1 MNDKTKIYDY
11 ACSVVNFDDVIK
23 CKRFGEIYPSVSFD
37 DEFEYKVDDAAIE
50 FGKSDEG
57 GAWLRDWAKGKLSG
71 NPMLNYKEQ
80 LITHTVKALTKLYN
94 DGYQLEVK

>member
-11 ACSVVNFDDVIK
+11 ACSVVNFDAVIK
-23 CKRFGEIYPSVSFD
+23 CTPNAWFD
-37 DEFEYKVDDAAIE
+37 LIINYKIDDAV
-50 FGKSDEG
+50 DEWAKTESG
-57 GAWLRDWAKGKLSG
+57 RAWLRDWAKGKLSG

-80 LITHTVKALTKLYN
+80 LITHTVKALTKLCN

>member
-11 ACSVVNFDDVIK
+11 ACGVVNFDAVVK
-23 CKRFGEIYPSVSFD
+23 CELMVGFICV
-37 DEFEYKVDDAAIE
+37 DECEYKVDDAAIE
-50 FGKSDEG
+50 FGKSNEG

-80 LITHTVKALTKLYN
+80 LITHTVKALTELYN
-94 DGYQLEVK
+94 DGYKLEVK

>member
-11 ACSVVNFDDVIK
+11 ACSVVNFDAVIK
-23 CKRFGEIYPSVSFD
+23 FHKLAEWIDGG
-37 DEFEYKVDDAAIE
+37 EYKADDAAIE
-50 FGKSDEG
+50 FGASKTG

-80 LITHTVKALTKLYN
+80 LITHTVKELTKLYN